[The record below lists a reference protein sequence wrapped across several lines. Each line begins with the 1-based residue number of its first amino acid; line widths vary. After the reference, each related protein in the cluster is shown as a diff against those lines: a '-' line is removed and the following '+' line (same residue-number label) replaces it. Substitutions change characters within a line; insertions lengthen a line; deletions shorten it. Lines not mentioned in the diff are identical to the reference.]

1 MTAYDCILKGEWLY
15 YHKAPPNKEALALFE
30 KAAEIDL
37 GSARAWA
44 RIAGWHGYSV
54 YSHESP
60 ETQAMRTME
69 YAEKALELDDR
80 DAKVHAIAASAYL
93 HLGEYERSEKHIER
107 ALALNPNDAE
117 VVFRKGL
124 VDNYHGKHEEGM
136 KWLEQAM
143 RMDPHSNQLSLEVVF
158 DALYMLRRY
167 AEAIETFKRWSH
179 PPAYMYAE
187 AAACA
192 LLGDEEAAA
201 RFAAS
206 FLECC
211 PPHMDAR
218 EFARRH
224 VAICRRQEDKD
235 HWLEGYRKAGLKV

>member
-1 MTAYDCILKGEWLY
+1 
-15 YHKAPPNKEALALFE
+15 
-30 KAAEIDL
+30 
-37 GSARAWA
+37 
-44 RIAGWHGYSV
+44 
-54 YSHESP
+54 
-60 ETQAMRTME
+60 ME

-206 FLECC
+206 FLERC